1 MNFFL
6 KSIKRKLSIRFQNLI
21 RKRAQKEQVKRIIEK
36 HNLKDPI
43 EQQKIID
50 KFVLMQQN
58 KRAFG
63 RKARESIKDK
73 IKFMIYYKLIK
84 VVE

>member
-1 MNFFL
+1 MSIL
-6 KSIKRKLSIRFQNLI
+6 KAIKRNLSIRFQYLI

-36 HNLKDPI
+36 HKLNDPI
-43 EQQKIID
+43 ERQKVID
-50 KFVLMQQN
+50 QFVLMQQN

-63 RKARESIKDK
+63 RKAQESIKDK
-73 IKFMIYYKLIK
+73 INFMIYFKLIK

>member
-1 MNFFL
+1 MSFFL
-6 KSIKRKLSIRFQNLI
+6 KYIKRNIAIRFQQLI

-43 EQQKIID
+43 EQRKIID
-50 KFVLMQQN
+50 QFVLMQQN

-63 RKARESIKDK
+63 RKAQESIKDK
-73 IKFMIYYKLIK
+73 INFMIYFKLIK

>member
-1 MNFFL
+1 MFFL
-6 KSIKRKLSIRFQNLI
+6 KSIKRNIAIRFQYLI
-21 RKRAQKEQVKRIIEK
+21 RKRAQKELVKRIIEK

-50 KFVLMQQN
+50 QFVLMQQN
-58 KRAFG
+58 KRVFG
-63 RKARESIKDK
+63 RKYGEQIRDK
-73 IKFMIYYKLIK
+73 INFMIYHKLIK

>member
-1 MNFFL
+1 MIFF
-6 KSIKRKLSIRFQNLI
+6 KSIRQKLSIRFQYL
-21 RKRAQKEQVKRIIEK
+21 IEK
-36 HNLKDPI
+36 RNRKKQVDDIIKKYNLKNPI

-50 KFVLMQQN
+50 QFVLMQKN

-63 RKARESIKDK
+63 RKTQEEIKDK
-73 IKFMIYYKLIK
+73 IKFMIHYKLIK

>member
-1 MNFFL
+1 MSFL
-6 KSIKRKLSIRFQNLI
+6 KSIKRKLYFRFQYLI
-21 RKRAQKEQVKRIIEK
+21 RKRAQKKIVQLTIEK
-36 HNLKDPI
+36 YNLKDPI

-50 KFVLMQQN
+50 QFVLMQKN

-63 RKARESIKDK
+63 RKYGELIRDK
-73 IKFMIYYKLIK
+73 IRFMIYHKLIK

>member
-6 KSIKRKLSIRFQNLI
+6 KSIKRKLLIRFQYLI

-50 KFVLMQQN
+50 QFVLMQKN
-58 KRAFG
+58 KRVFG
-63 RKARESIKDK
+63 RKYGNQIRDK
-73 IKFMIYYKLIK
+73 IRFMIYHNLIT

>member
-1 MNFFL
+1 MSFFL
-6 KSIKRKLSIRFQNLI
+6 KSIKRNIAIRFQYLI
-21 RKRAQKEQVKRIIEK
+21 RKRAQSELVKRIIEK

-50 KFVLMQQN
+50 QFVLMQKN
-58 KRAFG
+58 KRVFG
-63 RKARESIKDK
+63 RKYSDQIRDK

-84 VVE
+84 IVE

>member
-1 MNFFL
+1 MNLL
-6 KSIKRKLSIRFQNLI
+6 KFIKQNLAIRFQHLI

-36 HNLKDPI
+36 HNLKNPI

-50 KFVLMQQN
+50 QFVLMQQN